1 MRVLGDA
8 IARLR
13 AIEARAI
20 EREHA
25 ELSKLAGAR
34 RTLDEC
40 GERLAKLSDAPLV
53 ATRGT

>member
-1 MRVLGDA
+1 MRVLGEA

-13 AIEARAI
+13 ALEARTI
-20 EREHA
+20 ERERA

-40 GERLAKLSDAPLV
+40 GERLAKLSDAHFV